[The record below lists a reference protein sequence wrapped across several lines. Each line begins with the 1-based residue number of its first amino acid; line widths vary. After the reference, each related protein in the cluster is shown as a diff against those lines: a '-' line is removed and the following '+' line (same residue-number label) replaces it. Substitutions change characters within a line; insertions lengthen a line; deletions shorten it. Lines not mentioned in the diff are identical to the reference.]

1 MLNRLEM
8 LRIFCTAAEARNF
21 KEAAQQLGIS
31 PQVVTRAIQTLEN
44 QLGELLFHRNTR
56 QCRVTREGERL
67 ALLARQGVE
76 GVDCIFRRAASSTA
90 QQVEGTVRLT
100 APAAIGE
107 ASLVHSLARLRQH
120 YPELHFE
127 LHLEDDET
135 NVVDEQIDIGIRHG
149 LIRDSRFVARQVAEV
164 HFFMVAAPGLL
175 AECGVPQT
183 LEDLQQQAV
192 VGTIDQRTG
201 KPWPWFF
208 RHASQWTPRDLAF
221 SSNSTQAECAA
232 VLAGLGFAQ
241 LPGFIAIPHLQS
253 GALIEVLSAQ
263 APTPWALSVYR
274 PQRSP
279 VPARIRV
286 VYDWL
291 VNDFSNRQFFP
302 AMP

>member
-67 ALLARQGVE
+67 AQLARQGVE
-76 GVDCIFRRAASSTA
+76 GVDCIFRRAESSTA

-100 APAAIGE
+100 APEAIGQ
-107 ASLVHSLARLRQH
+107 ASLVNSLARLRRH
-120 YPELHFE
+120 YPDLHFE

-149 LIRDSRFVARQVAEV
+149 LIRDSRFVARPVAEV

-175 AECGVPQT
+175 AQCGVPQT
-183 LEDLQQQAV
+183 LEALQQQPV

-208 RHASQWTPRDLAF
+208 RHASQWAPRDLAF

>member
-21 KEAAQQLGIS
+21 KEAAQQLVS
-31 PQVVTRAIQTLEN
+31 R
-44 QLGELLFHRNTR
+44 HRWLP
-56 QCRVTREGERL
+56 VP
-67 ALLARQGVE
+67 
-76 GVDCIFRRAASSTA
+76 FRRWKISWASYCFTAIRASAGLPARVSVWRSWPGKGWRGGLHIPARRKQYA

-100 APAAIGE
+100 APEAIGQ

-120 YPELHFE
+120 YPDLHFE

-175 AECGVPQT
+175 AQCGVPQT
-183 LEDLQQQAV
+183 LEALQQQPV

-208 RHASQWTPRDLAF
+208 
-221 SSNSTQAECAA
+221 
-232 VLAGLGFAQ
+232 
-241 LPGFIAIPHLQS
+241 
-253 GALIEVLSAQ
+253 
-263 APTPWALSVYR
+263 
-274 PQRSP
+274 
-279 VPARIRV
+279 
-286 VYDWL
+286 
-291 VNDFSNRQFFP
+291 
-302 AMP
+302 AMPRSGRRVIWRLVATAPKRSVLRYWLAWVLPSCPALLPFHTCRAGR

>member
-1 MLNRLEM
+1 
-8 LRIFCTAAEARNF
+8 
-21 KEAAQQLGIS
+21 
-31 PQVVTRAIQTLEN
+31 VVTRAIQTLEN

-67 ALLARQGVE
+67 AQLARQGWRGGLHVPA
-76 GVDCIFRRAASSTA
+76 RRSSTA

-100 APAAIGE
+100 APEAIGQ

-120 YPELHFE
+120 YPDLHFE

-175 AECGVPQT
+175 AQCGVPQT
-183 LEDLQQQAV
+183 LEALQQQPV

>member
-21 KEAAQQLGIS
+21 KEAAQHLGIS
-31 PQVVTRAIQTLEN
+31 PQVVTRAIRELEH

-56 QCRVTREGERL
+56 QCRITQEGERL
-67 ALLARQGVE
+67 AQIARQGVE
-76 GVDCIFRRAASSTA
+76 GIDCLFRQTENHRA
-90 QQVEGTVRLT
+90 QQVEGSVRLT
-100 APAAIGE
+100 APEAIGQT
-107 ASLVHSLARLRQH
+107 SLVHSLARLRQH
-120 YPELHFE
+120 YPGLHFA

-164 HFFMVAAPGLL
+164 QFFMVAAPGLL
-175 AECGVPQT
+175 SQCGVPDS
-183 LEDLQQQAV
+183 LAALQQQPV
-192 VGTIDQRTG
+192 VGTVDPRTG

-208 RHASQWTPRDLAF
+208 RHEAQWVPRTLAF
-221 SSNSTQAECAA
+221 ISNSTQAECAA

-241 LPGFIAIPHLQS
+241 LPGFIALPHLQS
-253 GALIEVLSAQ
+253 GALVEVLPAL

-291 VNDFSNRQFFP
+291 VSDFSNHAFFP
-302 AMP
+302 VKP

>member
-31 PQVVTRAIQTLEN
+31 PQVVTRAIQELES
-44 QLGELLFHRNTR
+44 QFGELLFHRNTR
-56 QCRVTREGERL
+56 QCRITREGERL
-67 ALLARQGVE
+67 AHIARQGVE
-76 GVDCIFRRAASSTA
+76 GIDCLFRGAEANAA

-100 APAAIGE
+100 APEAIGQT
-107 ASLVHSLARLRQH
+107 SLVHSLARLRQQ
-120 YPELHFE
+120 YPGLHFE

-135 NVVDEQIDIGIRHG
+135 DVVDEQIDIGIRHG

-164 HFFMVAAPGLL
+164 PFYMVAAPGLL
-175 AECGVPQT
+175 ARCGVPRT
-183 LEDLQQQAV
+183 LKDVQQQPV

-208 RHASQWTPRDLAF
+208 RQESQWIPRELAF
-221 SSNSTQAECAA
+221 ISNSTQAECAA
-232 VLAGLGFAQ
+232 VLAGFGFAQ
-241 LPGFIAIPHLQS
+241 MPGFVAIPHLRS
-253 GALIEVLSAQ
+253 GELVEVLPEL

-279 VPARIRV
+279 VPARVRV

-291 VNDFSNRQFFP
+291 VSDFSNPAFFP
-302 AMP
+302 LLP

>member
-67 ALLARQGVE
+67 AQLARQGVE
-76 GVDCIFRRAASSTA
+76 GVDCIFRRAESSTA

-100 APAAIGE
+100 APEAIGQ

-120 YPELHFE
+120 HPELHFE

-253 GALIEVLSAQ
+253 GALVEVLATQ
-263 APTPWALSVYR
+263 APMPWALSVYR
-274 PQRSP
+274 PQRTP

-286 VYDWL
+286 VYDCL
-291 VNDFSNRQFFP
+291 VNDFSDPRFFP
-302 AMP
+302 VQP